1 MAALARHRPTPV
13 ATYTPVSL
21 SSKYQY
27 RRMKDMLRS
36 ALGNPPGT
44 ALLSFDQNSMRGIA
58 LSGLNIPGSASTEG
72 FPSAGLGGF
81 ALGSV
86 DPGSR
91 RGSVLQGRMGAPGG
105 MPGQQSRKGSVTGAV
120 GAS

>member
-1 MAALARHRPTPV
+1 
-13 ATYTPVSL
+13 
-21 SSKYQY
+21 
-27 RRMKDMLRS
+27 MKDMLRS

-44 ALLSFDQNSMRGIA
+44 TLPSFDQNSMRGIA

-86 DPGSR
+86 EPGSR
-91 RGSVLQGRMGAPGG
+91 RGSVMQGRMGAPGG
-105 MPGQQSRKGSVTGAV
+105 VPAQRKGSVTGV